1 MFPQRHIGKS
11 LISIAAIHT
20 QQQRQKCSI
29 IVCQT
34 AYDRYINGQKQKK
47 YEKFDYWK
55 KSLLKSAYR
64 NGFKHELKY
73 DSACEIT
80 RNKLSKNVW
89 WI

>member
-34 AYDRYINGQKQKK
+34 AHDRYINGQKQKSMK
-47 YEKFDYWK
+47 SSITG
-55 KSLLKSAYR
+55 KSLCWKVHIEMDL
-64 NGFKHELKY
+64 NM
-73 DSACEIT
+73 
-80 RNKLSKNVW
+80 N
-89 WI
+89 